1 MITNP
6 SSEGPPPASNEPK
19 NAVEEAIDMTLLI
32 RDKLNEGF
40 NLLRDLS
47 VKLKTINRVQKASSR
62 EFNSVR
68 STLRSLQGLKL

>member
-6 SSEGPPPASNEPK
+6 TSEGPSPASNDPK

-47 VKLKTINRVQKASSR
+47 VKLKTINRDQKASSR